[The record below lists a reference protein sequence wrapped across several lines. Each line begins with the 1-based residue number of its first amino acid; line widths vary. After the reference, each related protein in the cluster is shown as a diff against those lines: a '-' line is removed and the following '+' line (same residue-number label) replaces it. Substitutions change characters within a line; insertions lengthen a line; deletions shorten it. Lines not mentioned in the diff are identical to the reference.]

1 MDGEDG
7 GTGNKFQ
14 GEVRES
20 TMAAAH
26 VAVIIRIG
34 PVHLLDPGRA
44 GPGVG
49 QRHNLPLRG
58 LLF

>member
-44 GPGVG
+44 SDK
-49 QRHNLPLRG
+49 RHNLPLRG